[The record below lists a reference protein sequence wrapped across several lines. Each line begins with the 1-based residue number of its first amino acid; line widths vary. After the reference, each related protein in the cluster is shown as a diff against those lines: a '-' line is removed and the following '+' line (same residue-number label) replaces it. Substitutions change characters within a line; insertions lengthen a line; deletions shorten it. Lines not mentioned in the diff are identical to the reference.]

1 MALSL
6 KQLKQAEK
14 GLLQQQQLISELNAI
29 VRDIE
34 RCEKTMAALKR
45 ELEAAN
51 AKFQGQRSTRDE
63 IAYLSA
69 LLECAKRKLAWE
81 KQLASLQ
88 KRTPAVLEKMA
99 ALLNDP
105 HNPPAEQTRADIL
118 QALQKV
124 QAAMER
130 LQGIKVD

>member
-1 MALSL
+1 MISL
-6 KQLKQAEK
+6 KKLKQAEK
-14 GLLQQQQLISELNAI
+14 GLFQQQQLISELNAI

-34 RCEKTMAALKR
+34 RCEKTMAALKTD
-45 ELEAAN
+45 LEAAN

-63 IAYLSA
+63 VAYLSA

-81 KQLASLQ
+81 KQLGSLQ

-105 HNPPAEQTRADIL
+105 QNPPAEQTRAEIL

-124 QAAMER
+124 QAAMAR
-130 LQGIKVD
+130 LQGINVE